1 MPQVDEPVDR
11 TCYSPTSA
19 TVDRMSAVI
28 ETHGLTK
35 QWGDLRAVDGLDLQV
50 PLGECYAF
58 LGRNGS
64 GKSTTARMLLDFIR
78 PTDGTAKVLGG
89 EGRDPAIR
97 ARVGYL
103 PGDLN
108 LPRTMTGE
116 DAFDYFG
123 KFRRVDDAV
132 ERASLVERF
141 GLDPRRPVREL
152 STGNRRKVG
161 LILAFMSSPELLI
174 LDEPTSGLDP
184 VLQEEFR
191 DLLAERKAAG
201 ATIWLTSHVMAEVAR
216 VADRVGMIDD
226 GKLIREM
233 TFTELRHQ
241 ATTEITLGFA
251 SPVAAG
257 AFDGVASVAGVESI
271 DSDLKLSI
279 RGPVADVLSRA
290 GELGALRIE
299 TEQND
304 LDAIFID
311 LLAGKDQS

>member
-1 MPQVDEPVDR
+1 M
-11 TCYSPTSA
+11 TA
-19 TVDRMSAVI
+19 AI

-35 QWGDLRAVDGLDLQV
+35 QWGELRAVDELDLV
-50 PLGECYAF
+50 VEPGECYAF

-78 PTDGTAKVLGG
+78 PTGGTASVLGG
-89 EGRDPAIR
+89 HGGDPAIR

-108 LPRTMTGE
+108 LPRSMTGS

-123 KFRRVDDAV
+123 KFRHVDAAV
-132 ERASLVERF
+132 ERDSLVERF
-141 GLDPRRPVREL
+141 GLDPSRPVHEL

-161 LILAFMSSPELLI
+161 LILAFMSSPELLV

-216 VADRVGMIDD
+216 VADRVGMIND
-226 GKLIREM
+226 GKLIEEM
-233 TFTELRHQ
+233 TFDELRHQ
-241 ATTEITLGFA
+241 ATTQITVGFA
-251 SPVAAG
+251 QPVAADS
-257 AFDGVASVAGVESI
+257 FDGVASVTGVEFDGNDAVIS
-271 DSDLKLSI
+271 LQ
-279 RGPVADVLSRA
+279 GPVAAVLSRA
-290 GELGALRIE
+290 GELGAIRIE
-299 TEQND
+299 TEHQD

-311 LLAGKDQS
+311 LLSGKGQS